1 MCCAQNMRE
10 GVIRDIQRQEMRK
23 RQNIKMLQD
32 QSDLTQKLRDLQ
44 QQQQTETTADVA
56 RTSRD

>member
-10 GVIRDIQRQEMRK
+10 GVIRDIQQQEMRK

-44 QQQQTETTADVA
+44 QQQTETTVDVA
-56 RTSRD
+56 RTSTD